1 MDALGFSRITV
12 PDLIAQSRGRTAGPA
27 QANDFASLLREGVQ
41 RLDSLQS
48 DAADQARR
56 LMAGEPIEL
65 HRVVLAAE
73 EANLAFDLALN
84 VRNKVVEAYQE
95 IMRTQV

>member
-12 PDLIAQSRGRTAGPA
+12 PDLIAQSRERSAGPA
-27 QANDFASLLREGVQ
+27 QAGDFAGLLKEGVE

-73 EANLAFDLALN
+73 EASLAFDLALN

-95 IMRTQV
+95 IMRMQV